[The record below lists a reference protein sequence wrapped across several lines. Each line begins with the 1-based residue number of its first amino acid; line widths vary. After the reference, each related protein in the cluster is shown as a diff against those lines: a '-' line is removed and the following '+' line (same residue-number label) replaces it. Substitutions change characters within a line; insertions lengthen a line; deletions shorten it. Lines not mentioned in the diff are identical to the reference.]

1 MLPRLVDTHCHLDDS
16 RFRGDLPAVL
26 NRAAAAGIIR
36 IYCIGTD
43 LTSSHAALAL
53 ADRHEMLTAVVGLH
67 PNSIAE
73 AAPGDWDAIVELTR
87 LPDVV
92 GIGES
97 GLDRHWEKTPFSIQ
111 EDYFARHLAL
121 ARTCNKPII
130 IHNRE
135 ADADTVRLLRDDFDR
150 YGPIRG
156 ILHSCAAD
164 AATVG
169 ACLAMGLHISFS
181 GMLTYKNADAIRA
194 VAATVP
200 DDRLLIETDAPYLSP
215 LPVRGQRNEPAFV
228 VHTAARLAAIRGIE
242 IERLGEMTTRNAI
255 ELFDR
260 VRPGSNW

>member
-1 MLPRLVDTHCHLDDS
+1 MPLRLVDTHCHLDDP
-16 RFRGDLPAVL
+16 RFHGDLPTVL
-26 NRAAAAGIIR
+26 DRAAAAGIVR
-36 IYCIGTD
+36 IYGIGTD
-43 LTSSHAALAL
+43 LASSRAALAMAKHHASL
-53 ADRHEMLTAVVGLH
+53 AAVVGLH

-73 AAPGDWDAIVELTR
+73 AAPGDWDAIVELAR

-97 GLDRHWEKTPFSIQ
+97 GLDRHWDKTPFPMQ

-121 ARTCNKPII
+121 ARACEKPIV

-135 ADADTVRLLRDDFDR
+135 ADADTVRILRDDFER
-150 YGPIRG
+150 RGPIRG

-164 AATVG
+164 AATVES
-169 ACLAMGLHISFS
+169 CLAMGLHISFS

-194 VAATVP
+194 IAATVP

-215 LPVRGQRNEPAFV
+215 LPVRGRRNEPAFV
-228 VHTAARLAAIRGIE
+228 AHTAARLAAIRGIAVE
-242 IERLGEMTTRNAI
+242 ALGDLTSRNAL

-260 VRPGSNW
+260 VRPGSNG

>member
-1 MLPRLVDTHCHLDDS
+1 MLRLVDTHCHLDDP
-16 RFRGDLPAVL
+16 RFHGDLPAVL
-26 NRAAAAGIIR
+26 DRAAAGGVVR

-43 LTSSHAALAL
+43 LASSHAALAL
-53 ADRHEMLTAVVGLH
+53 ARDREMLAVAVGLH

-73 AAPGDWDAIVELTR
+73 AAPDDWDAIVELAR
-87 LPDVV
+87 RPDVV

-97 GLDRHWEKTPFSIQ
+97 GLDRHWDKTPFPIQ

-121 ARTCNKPII
+121 ARVCSKPII

-135 ADADTVRLLRDDFDR
+135 ADAETVRLLRDNFER

-215 LPVRGQRNEPAFV
+215 QPVCGRRNEPAFV
-228 VHTAARLAAIRGIE
+228 AHTAERLAAIRGISVE
-242 IERLGEMTTRNAI
+242 WLGEMTTRNAF
-255 ELFDR
+255 ELFER
-260 VRPGSNW
+260 VQPSTNG